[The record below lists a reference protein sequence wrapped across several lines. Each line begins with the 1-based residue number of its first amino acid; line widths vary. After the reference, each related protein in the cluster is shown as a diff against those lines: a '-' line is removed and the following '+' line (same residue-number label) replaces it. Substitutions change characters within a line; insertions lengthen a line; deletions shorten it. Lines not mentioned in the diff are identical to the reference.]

1 MVDSFFGVGSSVLEL
16 TELLALDG
24 DLDVVLRALNKKGE
38 IFKTRITKLIFMQNQ
53 NTSMQTL
60 KGFMI
65 TNLDRS
71 SSEEKSEWLTARN
84 SFPTRPTDSKSVPAS
99 GSGSS
104 TSS

>member
-1 MVDSFFGVGSSVLEL
+1 MQPTIYQICLCQLVIQNFL
-16 TELLALDG
+16 
-24 DLDVVLRALNKKGE
+24 
-38 IFKTRITKLIFMQNQ
+38 FKTRITKLIFMQNQ

-84 SFPTRPTDSKSVPAS
+84 SFPTRTTDSKSVPAS